1 MRILA
6 DSAFSSLSRTSG
18 FSVRSTSLEICQ
30 LYMNSSTVRVWLN
43 LTAFMSASHL
53 LHQSVLGL
61 VIDGTGDRNAAGR
74 LERFKCVLGGRA
86 HLSVDRSLVIAER
99 VQAALH
105 AGDLVDRI
113 QASQRQLEFAAVGRF
128 Y

>member
-1 MRILA
+1 MRIFA
-6 DSAFSSLSRTSG
+6 DSAFSSLSWTSG

-53 LHQSVLGL
+53 LHQGVLGL
-61 VIDGTGDRNAAGR
+61 VIDGAGDRNAAGR
-74 LERFKCVLGGRA
+74 FERFQRVLRGGA
-86 HLSVDRSLVIAER
+86 HLSVHRSLVVAER
-99 VQAALH
+99 VEAALH

-113 QASQRQLEFAAVGRF
+113 QAPQ
-128 Y
+128 